1 MKCKDI
7 KAIESN
13 VKATKA
19 IEGLKPSKQGENIT
33 HLFLTGKIDSKTA
46 ISQIIKFHVGSVEK

>member
-13 VKATKA
+13 VKATMA
-19 IEGLKPSKQGENIT
+19 IEGLKRSRQGENIT
-33 HLFLTGKIDSKTA
+33 HLFLTGKIDSNTA
-46 ISQIIKFHVGSVEK
+46 IRQIIKFHVGSVEK